1 MIAASVAATVTG
13 AAPARPA
20 AKAHR
25 EEDRTND
32 VRLANAAVRPGP
44 KEGAGVLKAAIGPVF
59 AKVTGRTSDVSIR
72 ANAAS
77 PCRCRKLI

>member
-32 VRLANAAVRPGP
+32 ARLANAAVRPGP
-44 KEGAGVLKAAIGPVF
+44 KEGGAALKAARGLVF
-59 AKVTGRTSDVSIR
+59 AKVTGRTSAVPSR
-72 ANAAS
+72 ANAAN